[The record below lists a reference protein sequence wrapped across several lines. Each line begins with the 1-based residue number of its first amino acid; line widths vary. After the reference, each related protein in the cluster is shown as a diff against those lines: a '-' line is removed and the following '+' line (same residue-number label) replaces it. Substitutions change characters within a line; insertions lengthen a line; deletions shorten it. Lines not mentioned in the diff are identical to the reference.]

1 MSLKLQIIIIL
12 CMFFG
17 IVVIFRRIGK
27 NKLDFKLGLLWV
39 VISVIVMVF
48 AIWPSLLAKTSRLL
62 GIYDP
67 VNMLAFFGIILLVM
81 IIFAL
86 SSEISKLKEQ
96 VKRLSQE
103 LAILRKDTFDNFNQ
117 NNKINK

>member
-1 MSLKLQIIIIL
+1 MSLKLQIIIIASML
-12 CMFFG
+12 
-17 IVVIFRRIGK
+17 IAIAIIFRKIGK

-39 VISVIVMVF
+39 IISIVVMIF
-48 AIWPSLLAKTSRLL
+48 AIWPTLLTKTSRLL

-67 VNMLAFFGIILLVM
+67 VNMLAFCGIILLVM

-103 LAILRKDTFDNFNQ
+103 LAILRKDTYDEIKK
-117 NNKINK
+117 NNKD

>member
-1 MSLKLQIIIIL
+1 MSLRLQIIIIA
-12 CMFFG
+12 CM
-17 IVVIFRRIGK
+17 IIAIIIIFRKIGK

-39 VISVIVMVF
+39 MISIVVMIF
-48 AIWPSLLAKTSRLL
+48 AIWPSFLAKTSRLL

-67 VNMLAFFGIILLVM
+67 VNMLAFFGIVLLIM

-86 SSEISKLKEQ
+86 SSEISKLKDQ

-103 LAILRKDTFDNFNQ
+103 ISILRKDTYDELNR
-117 NNKINK
+117 NNKE

>member
-1 MSLKLQIIIIL
+1 MSLKLQILIIT
-12 CMFFG
+12 CMLLA
-17 IVVIFRRIGK
+17 IVVIFRKIGK

-39 VISVIVMVF
+39 VISIVVMIF
-48 AIWPSLLAKTSRLL
+48 AIWPGLLSRISQFL

-67 VNMLAFFGIILLVM
+67 VNMLFFFGIILLVM

-103 LAILRKDTFDNFNQ
+103 IAILRKDTYDD
-117 NNKINK
+117 INKNQKG